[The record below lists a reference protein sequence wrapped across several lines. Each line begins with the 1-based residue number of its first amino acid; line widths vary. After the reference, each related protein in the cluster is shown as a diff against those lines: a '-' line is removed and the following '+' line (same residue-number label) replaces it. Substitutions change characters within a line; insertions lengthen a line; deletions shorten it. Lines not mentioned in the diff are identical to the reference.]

1 MVAGFHLGILNTAE
15 AWVAKD
21 LGLDLA
27 TQGAV
32 ITSAVIVGA
41 VVGSLFA
48 GQAADALGP
57 KRALLMN
64 NAWLLV
70 GCVLCSGTPAG
81 YWGLL
86 AGQHPNPAPCK
97 GEDIMPH
104 IRHSVFWAECTSHT
118 TMLLIL
124 KQCIART
131 GPSATVGSFC

>member
-32 ITSAVIVGA
+32 ITSAVLVGA
-41 VVGSLFA
+41 VLGSLFA

-57 KRALLMN
+57 KRALLLN

-70 GCVLCSGTPAG
+70 GCVLCSGTPTG

-86 AGQHPNPAPCK
+86 AGQHHSAQ
-97 GEDIMPH
+97 GQAIVPH
-104 IRHSVFWAECTSHT
+104 TS
-118 TMLLIL
+118 IL
-124 KQCIART
+124 SFGASAR
-131 GPSATVGSFC
+131 A